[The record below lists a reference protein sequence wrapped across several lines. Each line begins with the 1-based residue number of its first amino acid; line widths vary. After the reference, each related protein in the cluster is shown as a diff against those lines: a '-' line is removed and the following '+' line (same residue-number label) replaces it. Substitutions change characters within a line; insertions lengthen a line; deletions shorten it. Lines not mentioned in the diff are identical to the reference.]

1 MPNMTMVWAILAASK
16 WATYF
21 WMGTTR
27 RCPAD
32 PWPTTV
38 KPMTDPEEKAT
49 FRPLFRALAG
59 GLRGAGVGGGG
70 DAHTHKA
77 GQGGVDAAGQE
88 GEGDEPVV
96 QHPEIGQ
103 SQQDDEDHHE
113 HLSHSGV
120 LVTQIGVSALTDGGS
135 DLLHGVVAFGEG
147 QDFLPL
153 QDGKQQ
159 GCHRTDKS
167 DPEIIVQNL
176 HSPLLLTSFD
186 SCLR

>member
-1 MPNMTMVWAILAASK
+1 MSHILQDVEPDGDVQQAQAHHGE
-16 WATYF
+16 AHD
-21 WMGTTR
+21 G
-27 RCPAD
+27 AGGEGH
-32 PWPTTV
+32 V
-38 KPMTDPEEKAT
+38 QA
-49 FRPLFRALAG
+49 LVQALAG
-59 GLRGAGVGGGG
+59 GLSGTGVGGGG
-70 DAHTHKA
+70 DAHAHKA
-77 GQGGVDAAGQE
+77 GQGGVDTAGQE

-103 SQQDDEDHHE
+103 SQQDDEHHYE
-113 HLSHSGV
+113 HLGDGGV
-120 LVTQIGVSALTDGGS
+120 LVTQIGVSALTDGGG

-153 QDGKQQ
+153 QDGEQQ
-159 GCHRTDKS
+159 SCHRTDKS